1 MNLKV
6 LKFNISSLLVIVAIF
21 DIVFILKLA
30 SEPLMNI
37 LKDVAKLEKTFELN
51 VRNMLTVNIYLV
63 TQLSESPTGAPL
75 ETKIDR
81 VEAKAVLSRKMQLL
95 LEVQHFISSC

>member
-51 VRNMLTVNIYLV
+51 V
-63 TQLSESPTGAPL
+63 
-75 ETKIDR
+75 
-81 VEAKAVLSRKMQLL
+81 
-95 LEVQHFISSC
+95 